1 MKHDMYII
9 VCKTYM
15 HNKEMNDIKHQGI
28 NGIRLLSKF

>member
-15 HNKEMNDIKHQGI
+15 NNEEMQDVKYQGI
-28 NGIRLLSKF
+28 NGISS